1 MSYFPSDIPYMSEK
15 ELLENGI
22 KIPKIE
28 PYLKPCPFCGSKDV
42 KIYSYSD
49 GGICVK
55 CLDCYCQTHVC
66 SDYNIVGAKK
76 QSAYET
82 VVEAWNRRVTE

>member
-1 MSYFPSDIPYMSEK
+1 MSK
-15 ELLENGI
+15 
-22 KIPKIE
+22 K
-28 PYLKPCPFCGSKDV
+28 LKPCPFCGSKDV

-55 CLDCYCQTHVC
+55 CLDCYCQTQAC
-66 SDYNIVGAKK
+66 NDFNIAGAKK

-82 VVEAWNRRVTE
+82 VVEAWNRREKSET

>member
-1 MSYFPSDIPYMSEK
+1 MS
-15 ELLENGI
+15 
-22 KIPKIE
+22 IE
-28 PYLKPCPFCGSKDV
+28 LKPCPFCGSENV

-55 CLDCYCQTHVC
+55 CLDCYCQTQTRC
-66 SDYNIVGAKK
+66 DYNIVEAEK